1 MKKIIILFVSLFLIN
16 SATMIQAQETEP
28 IAEQKVQK
36 TELSKAENDSLLY
49 EKLNAEQIM
58 ELKRHEKELELKR
71 RDKEAEVAIQKIQ
84 ASMRNEMPLTNFSII
99 MICLLPFA
107 FVIII
112 VYLNVRKKNAESRQ
126 RYELYMKSLE
136 MGQNI
141 PEHFFDQPK
150 QNEKASN
157 LKRGIILL
165 MLGIAFGVFAI
176 IDSNTNMFIL
186 LAAIIPTFVGVAYL
200 LIHKLEKPALED
212 KKDEQI

>member
-1 MKKIIILFVSLFLIN
+1 MYNPLFKKVMKKIIILFVSLLLIN
-16 SATMIQAQETEP
+16 STSMIQAQETEP
-28 IAEQKVQK
+28 TVEPTVQK
-36 TELSKAENDSLLY
+36 TELTQAEKDSIML
-49 EKLNAEQIM
+49 EKLSADQIM
-58 ELKRHEKELELKR
+58 ELKRQEMEVEKER
-71 RDKEAEVAIQKIQ
+71 IQ
-84 ASMRNEMPLTNFSII
+84 ARSRNEMPLTNFSIV

-112 VYLNVRKKNAESRQ
+112 VFLNVRKKNAESRQ

-136 MGQNI
+136 MGQTI

-150 QNEKASN
+150 QNDKASN
-157 LKRGIILL
+157 LKRGVILL

-176 IDSNTNMFIL
+176 IDSNSSLIIL

>member
-1 MKKIIILFVSLFLIN
+1 
-16 SATMIQAQETEP
+16 MIQAQETEP

-36 TELSKAENDSLLY
+36 TELTKAEKDSILY

-58 ELKRHEKELELKR
+58 ELKHQEWEMDLLRQEKNAEIEKE
-71 RDKEAEVAIQKIQ
+71 KIK
-84 ASMRNEMPLTNFSII
+84 ASSRNEMPLSNFSIV

-112 VYLNVRKKNAESRQ
+112 VYLNLRKKNTESRQ

-136 MGQNI
+136 MGQTI

-176 IDSNTNMFIL
+176 IDSNTSLFIL
-186 LAAIIPTFVGVAYL
+186 LAAIIPGFVGVAYL

>member
-1 MKKIIILFVSLFLIN
+1 
-16 SATMIQAQETEP
+16 MIQAQETEP

-36 TELSKAENDSLLY
+36 TELTQAEKDSILY
-49 EKLNAEQIM
+49 AKLSPEQIV
-58 ELKRHEKELELKR
+58 ELKRQEMEVEKE
-71 RDKEAEVAIQKIQ
+71 KIQ
-84 ASMRNEMPLTNFSII
+84 ARSRNEMPLTNFSIV

-112 VYLNVRKKNAESRQ
+112 VYLNLRKKHIESRQ

-136 MGQNI
+136 MGQTI

-176 IDSNTNMFIL
+176 IDSNTSLFIL
-186 LAAIIPTFVGVAYL
+186 LAAIIPGFVGVAYL